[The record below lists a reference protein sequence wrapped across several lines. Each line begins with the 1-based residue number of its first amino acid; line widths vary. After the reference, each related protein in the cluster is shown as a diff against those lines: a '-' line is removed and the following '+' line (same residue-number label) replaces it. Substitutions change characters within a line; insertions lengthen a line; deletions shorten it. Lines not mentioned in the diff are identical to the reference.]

1 MLMLLMQARA
11 TGEKDQFLV
20 NPFGLLYEEITASS
34 LVRVDLQGQVVSPGG
49 TQLGVNQA
57 GFALHAAIHAAR
69 RDVNCIIHVHTTA
82 GTAVSWNCTG
92 S

>member
-1 MLMLLMQARA
+1 MQVRA

-20 NPFGLLYEEITASS
+20 NPFGLLYGEITASS
-34 LVRVDLQGQVVSPGG
+34 LVRVDLQGQIVSPGG

-57 GFALHAAIHAAR
+57 GFALHAAIHGAR
-69 RDVNCIIHVHTTA
+69 RDANCVIHVHTTA

-92 S
+92 N